1 MLCMMGNPNIEEKIA
16 PSEFLSKQIPII
28 IIIILITLLKNS

>member
-1 MLCMMGNPNIEEKIA
+1 MGNPNIEEKIA

-28 IIIILITLLKNS
+28 IIILITLLKNS